1 MYCNNCGKE
10 AGGNFCSHCGQPLPT
25 PKNQISD
32 TKEWNPDTTR
42 PPQPTPTGDT
52 SDVIDTAQL
61 RFSKVDEAV
70 RKKSESSQDNLYPAG
85 NISQVH
91 KVKKMVVN
99 ERPQRASSSSRPV
112 KVKTRKKGVS
122 DNPLDIFPS
131 FSFSGKG
138 LSRVARG
145 LSSILRYVSVGCMA
159 ILTLYTAVGLWK
171 EKDLLGSIMRMTR
184 EENYA
189 LYLFSALSLFIFLF
203 GCLSCLWIYS
213 RRKTMDGRKMVRY
226 DTGRG
231 LVPFL
236 FFGLL
241 TFFAPIIMPSIP
253 SSPDFLRGL
262 EHVLQ
267 VFFVHKTLNL
277 WLCFIGIVCSIL
289 RGVKFH

>member
-10 AGGNFCSHCGQPLPT
+10 ASGNFCSHCGQSLTT
-25 PKNQISD
+25 PKSQISD
-32 TKEWNPDTTR
+32 TKEWNPDSTR
-42 PPQPTPTGDT
+42 TSKPAPSGDT

-70 RKKSESSQDNLYPAG
+70 RKKSEASKDNIYPAEYV
-85 NISQVH
+85 SEVH
-91 KVKKMVVN
+91 KVKKTSVN
-99 ERPQRASSSSRPV
+99 QRPQQVSSSSRPA
-112 KVKTRKKGVS
+112 KAKSRHKEVS
-122 DNPLDIFPS
+122 DNPFDIFPS
-131 FSFSGKG
+131 FSFLGKG
-138 LSRVARG
+138 FSRVGRG
-145 LSSILRYVSVGCMA
+145 LSSILRYVSVGCMV
-159 ILTLYTAVGLWK
+159 ILTLYTAGGLWK
-171 EKDLLGSIMRMTR
+171 EKDLLGSIMRMTQ
-184 EENYA
+184 EQNYA
-189 LYLFSALSLFIFLF
+189 LYVFCAVSLFIFLF

-213 RRKTMDGRKMVRY
+213 RRKTMDGRKVLRY

-231 LVPFL
+231 LIPFL

-241 TFFAPIIMPSIP
+241 TFFAPVIMPRIP

-277 WLCFIGIVCSIL
+277 WLCFIGIACSIL